1 MCRCSTHKE
10 GAGRLLRLAPSGSSP
25 FSLLR
30 GRHRSGCRKRYGTWG
45 CSMRYY
51 PHYHRKGKVV
61 GYILGGEMQTE
72 REAQENAARSLPEDT
87 LWVRFVFVDHAGIP
101 KSKAVYQGAFERRAK
116 AGVGLAKGVL
126 ALDPSGA
133 LHPASGLSPVGECR
147 LVPDLSTLTPLPFA
161 SNQAIVACDMT
172 EPDATTPWDGCPRSS
187 LKQVLGR
194 LAERGCRSV
203 ASYEAEFYVRGPE
216 GPLDRTP
223 YAASFALTAAAEF
236 AAELAEALEEMGIR
250 PEQCHAEV
258 GHGNLELSVGEA
270 EALAAADRRVQV
282 LEAVRGV
289 AHRLGLE
296 TTMAPKPYLEG
307 AGNGHHLHVSVYE
320 DDTPV
325 LFDATGA
332 LSSQGSGF
340 IAGILEHLPA
350 VMAFTAASPNSY
362 QRLAPG
368 MWASAFACYGLD
380 NREAAVRLAS
390 PVAGAESATANV
402 ELKPIDVTTNPYLA
416 LAAVV
421 AAGMDGMDRG
431 LDPAEPTMV
440 DPATLSDEERA
451 SRGIPPLPTSPD
463 EALDALEEDHALIEA
478 LGEPLVRTHV
488 AVARAQAKIARELPP
503 EEVASTAAMLY

>member
-1 MCRCSTHKE
+1 
-10 GAGRLLRLAPSGSSP
+10 
-25 FSLLR
+25 
-30 GRHRSGCRKRYGTWG
+30 
-45 CSMRYY
+45 
-51 PHYHRKGKVV
+51 
-61 GYILGGEMQTE
+61 MQAE
-72 REAQENAARSLPEDT
+72 REAQESMPRPLPVDT
-87 LWVRFVFVDHAGIP
+87 VWVKFVFVDHAGIP
-101 KSKAVYQGAFERRAK
+101 KTKAVHRDGFERRVR

-126 ALDPSGA
+126 ALDPSGM
-133 LHPASGLSPVGECR
+133 LHPESGLSPVGECR

-161 SNQAIVACDMT
+161 RGQAMVAVDMT
-172 EPDATTPWDGCPRSS
+172 EPDATTPWDGCPRSA
-187 LKQVLGR
+187 LRRVLGR
-194 LAERGCRSV
+194 LATRRCRSV
-203 ASYEAEFYVRGPE
+203 ASYEAEFYVWGAD

-223 YAASFALTAAAEF
+223 YAASFALTTAADF
-236 AAELAEALEEMGIR
+236 VAELAETLEEMGIR
-250 PEQCHAEV
+250 PEQFHAEV

-380 NREAAVRLAS
+380 NREAAVRIAS

-402 ELKPIDVTTNPYLA
+402 EIKPVDVTANPYLA
-416 LAAVV
+416 LAAVL
-421 AAGMDGMDRG
+421 AAGMDGMERD
-431 LDPAEPTMV
+431 LDPGEPTTV
-440 DPATLSDEERA
+440 DPATLSEGERTE
-451 SRGIPPLPTSPD
+451 RNIHP
-463 EALDALEEDHALIEA
+463 
-478 LGEPLVRTHV
+478 
-488 AVARAQAKIARELPP
+488 
-503 EEVASTAAMLY
+503 